1 MFLAEHPIDGEQ
13 MLEEA
18 RIKAAK
24 GYKQLHEE
32 FAFNFDPCP
41 LYGVEYM
48 NGLDEEWG
56 SATFCNPPYGR
67 AIGKWTAKA
76 VSEWKKGKTVVLLI
90 PSRTD
95 TKWWHSDIMQAN
107 EIRFIKGRL
116 KFGSAITGAP
126 FPSALAV
133 YHA

>member
-1 MFLAEHPIDGEQ
+1 MTFKEMFLAEHPIDGEQ

-24 GYKQLHEE
+24 
-32 FAFNFDPCP
+32 
-41 LYGVEYM
+41 
-48 NGLDEEWG
+48 
-56 SATFCNPPYGR
+56 
-67 AIGKWTAKA
+67 
-76 VSEWKKGKTVVLLI
+76 
-90 PSRTD
+90 
-95 TKWWHSDIMQAN
+95 QAN

>member
-1 MFLAEHPIDGEQ
+1 MTFKEMFLAEHPIDGEQ

-18 RIKAAK
+18 
-24 GYKQLHEE
+24 
-32 FAFNFDPCP
+32 
-41 LYGVEYM
+41 
-48 NGLDEEWG
+48 
-56 SATFCNPPYGR
+56 
-67 AIGKWTAKA
+67 AKA

-107 EIRFIKGRL
+107 EIRVVKGLL